1 MNIERVKE
9 HTFREFHKLHQTR
22 NDWLDTIPY
31 QIADAFVENPYM
43 EVLHDQINLLMSS
56 VYTQEEQEAIEWFL
70 CEWEENNSLEWIVDG
85 VEYRFKDIDDYIE
98 FLNNYFRWKEKNT

>member
-1 MNIERVKE
+1 MSNKE
-9 HTFREFHKLHQTR
+9 HTFREFYKLHQTR

-31 QIADAFVENPYM
+31 QIADAFVDNPYM
-43 EVLHDQINLLMSS
+43 EVLHDQISLLMRS

-70 CEWEENNSLEWIVDG
+70 WEWDDNHSLEWIVDG

-98 FLNNYFRWKEKNT
+98 FLNKHFEWKE